1 MLPINMNQYANDF
14 TETVRVYYDDLKK
27 YKPLTKAKERRL
39 LKKCKKGNLKA
50 KNEILEANLRFV
62 FDIAKHYTGRGVPI
76 SELISDGNMGLLR
89 AIEKFDES
97 KDVKFISYAVWWIRQ
112 AMLESIKRRNAINF
126 VEIEPNTDNDS
137 SMDKKLI
144 EDDEDDAD
152 DVSFNNDFS
161 NENDEKSMEVSEN
174 QRNIITSLI
183 GTLSDRERDIVEN
196 YYGINDKKELTL
208 TDIGNKYNLSSER
221 VRQIKLNAIRKLR
234 SKILLYE
241 DLEDLFV

>member
-112 AMLESIKRRNAINF
+112 AMLESIKKRSAISF

-137 SMDKKLI
+137 SIDKKLI
-144 EDDEDDAD
+144 EDDED

-161 NENDEKSMEVSEN
+161 NENDEKSREVTEN

-183 GTLSDRERDIVEN
+183 DTLSDRERDIVEN

-208 TDIGNKYNLSSER
+208 TDIGKKYNLSSER

-234 SKILLYE
+234 SKILLYD

>member
-1 MLPINMNQYANDF
+1 MNQYANDF
-14 TETVRVYYDDLKK
+14 TETVKVYYDDLKK
-27 YKPLTKAKERRL
+27 YKPLTKSKEKRL

-89 AIEKFDES
+89 AIDKFDES

-112 AMLESIKRRNAINF
+112 AMLESIKKKNAINF

-137 SMDKKLI
+137 YIDKRLI
-144 EDDEDDAD
+144 EDDEDDT
-152 DVSFNNDFS
+152 SFNKELS
-161 NENDEKSMEVSEN
+161 NENDEKSKEISEN
-174 QRNIITSLI
+174 QRNIITNII
-183 GTLSDRERDIVEN
+183 GTLSDRERDIIEN
-196 YYGINDKKELTL
+196 YYGLNNSKELTL
-208 TDIGNKYNLSSER
+208 SEIGKKYNLSSER
-221 VRQIKLNAIRKLR
+221 VRQIKLVSLRKLR
-234 SKILLYE
+234 SKILLYD

>member
-112 AMLESIKRRNAINF
+112 AMLESIKKRNAINF
-126 VEIEPNTDNDS
+126 VEIEPNIDNDS
-137 SMDKKLI
+137 LMDKKLI
-144 EDDEDDAD
+144 EDDED

-161 NENDEKSMEVSEN
+161 NENDEKNREVTEN

-208 TDIGNKYNLSSER
+208 TDIGKKYNLSSER

-234 SKILLYE
+234 SKILLYD

>member
-1 MLPINMNQYANDF
+1 MLILPINMNQYANDF

-39 LKKCKKGNLKA
+39 LKRCKKGNLKA

-126 VEIEPNTDNDS
+126 VEIEPNTDNDV

-144 EDDEDDAD
+144 EDDEDDT
-152 DVSFNNDFS
+152 SFNNDFS
-161 NENDEKSMEVSEN
+161 NENDEKESEIKIG
-174 QRNIITSLI
+174 QKNIVIKL
-183 GTLSDRERDIVEN
+183 LNVLDERERDVIES

-208 TDIGNKYNLSSER
+208 TDIGKKYNLSSER
-221 VRQIKLNAIRKLR
+221 VRQIKKKGLMKLR
-234 SKILLYE
+234 TKMLLLNYS
-241 DLEDLFV
+241 DYL

>member
-1 MLPINMNQYANDF
+1 MNQYANDF

-62 FDIAKHYTGRGVPI
+62 FDIARHYTGRGVPI

-112 AMLESIKRRNAINF
+112 AMLESIKKRNAINF
-126 VEIEPNTDNDS
+126 VEIEPNTDNDA

-144 EDDEDDAD
+144 EDDEDDA
-152 DVSFNNDFS
+152 SFNNDFS
-161 NENDEKSMEVSEN
+161 NENDEKSREVTDN
-174 QRNIITSLI
+174 QKNIIKNLI
-183 GTLSDRERDIVEN
+183 CTLSDRERDIVEN

-208 TDIGNKYNLSSER
+208 TDIGKKYNLSSER

-234 SKILLYE
+234 SKILLYD

>member
-27 YKPLTKAKERRL
+27 YKPLTKAKEKRL

-76 SELISDGNMGLLR
+76 SELISDGNIGLLR

-97 KDVKFISYAVWWIRQ
+97 KNVKFISYAVWWIIQ

-126 VEIEPNTDNDS
+126 VEIEPNTDNDA

-144 EDDEDDAD
+144 EDDED

-161 NENDEKSMEVSEN
+161 NENDEKSIEVSEN

-208 TDIGNKYNLSSER
+208 TDIGKKYNLSSER

-234 SKILLYE
+234 SKILLYD

>member
-1 MLPINMNQYANDF
+1 MNQYANDF

-97 KDVKFISYAVWWIRQ
+97 NDVKFISYAVWWIRQ
-112 AMLESIKRRNAINF
+112 AMLESIKKRNAINF

-144 EDDEDDAD
+144 EDDEDD
-152 DVSFNNDFS
+152 VSFNNDFS
-161 NENDEKSMEVSEN
+161 NENDEKNREVTEN

-183 GTLSDRERDIVEN
+183 DTLSDRERDIVEN

-208 TDIGNKYNLSSER
+208 TDIGKKYNLSSER

-234 SKILLYE
+234 SKILLYD

>member
-27 YKPLTKAKERRL
+27 YKPLTKAKEKRL

-76 SELISDGNMGLLR
+76 SELISDGNIGLLR

-144 EDDEDDAD
+144 EDDEDD
-152 DVSFNNDFS
+152 VSFNNDFS
-161 NENDEKSMEVSEN
+161 NENDEKSIEVSDN

-208 TDIGNKYNLSSER
+208 TDIGKKYNLSSER

-234 SKILLYE
+234 SKILLYD

>member
-27 YKPLTKAKERRL
+27 YKPLTKAKEKRL

-62 FDIAKHYTGRGVPI
+62 FDIAKHYTGRGVPV
-76 SELISDGNMGLLR
+76 SELISDGNIGLLR
-89 AIEKFDES
+89 AVEKFDES
-97 KDVKFISYAVWWIRQ
+97 KNVKFISYAVWWIRQ

-144 EDDEDDAD
+144 EDDEDD
-152 DVSFNNDFS
+152 VSFNNDFS
-161 NENDEKSMEVSEN
+161 NENDEKSIEVSEN
-174 QRNIITSLI
+174 QRNIITNLI

-208 TDIGNKYNLSSER
+208 TDIGKKYNLSSER

-234 SKILLYE
+234 SKILLYD

>member
-27 YKPLTKAKERRL
+27 YRPLTKAKERRL

-50 KNEILEANLRFV
+50 KNEILESNLRFV
-62 FDIAKHYTGRGVPI
+62 FDIARHYTGRGVPI

-112 AMLESIKRRNAINF
+112 AMLESIKKKNAINF
-126 VEIEPNTDNDS
+126 VEIEPNTDNDA

-144 EDDEDDAD
+144 EDDED

-161 NENDEKSMEVSEN
+161 NENDEKEREIKIE
-174 QRNIITSLI
+174 QKNIVIKL
-183 GTLSDRERDIVEN
+183 LNVLDERERDVIES

-208 TDIGNKYNLSSER
+208 TDIGKKYNLSSER
-221 VRQIKLNAIRKLR
+221 VRQIKKKGLMKLR
-234 SKILLYE
+234 TKMLLLNYS
-241 DLEDLFV
+241 DYL

>member
-1 MLPINMNQYANDF
+1 MLILPINMNQYANDF

-76 SELISDGNMGLLR
+76 SELISDGNMGLLK
-89 AIEKFDES
+89 AIDKFDES

-112 AMLESIKRRNAINF
+112 SMLESIKKRNAINF
-126 VEIEPNTDNDS
+126 VEIEPNTDNDAL
-137 SMDKKLI
+137 MDKKLI
-144 EDDEDDAD
+144 EDDEDE
-152 DVSFNNDFS
+152 VSFNNDFS
-161 NENDEKSMEVSEN
+161 NENDEKSREVTEN

-208 TDIGNKYNLSSER
+208 TDIGKKYNLSSER

-234 SKILLYE
+234 SKILLYD

>member
-27 YKPLTKAKERRL
+27 YKPLTKAKEKRL

-62 FDIAKHYTGRGVPI
+62 FDIARHYTGRGVPI
-76 SELISDGNMGLLR
+76 LELISDGNMGLLK
-89 AIEKFDES
+89 AIDKFDES

-112 AMLESIKRRNAINF
+112 AMLESIKKRNAINF
-126 VEIEPNTDNDS
+126 VEIEPNIDNDS

-144 EDDEDDAD
+144 EDDEDDD
-152 DVSFNNDFS
+152 SFNNDFS
-161 NENDEKSMEVSEN
+161 NENDEKSREVTDN
-174 QRNIITSLI
+174 QRNIIKNII

-208 TDIGNKYNLSSER
+208 TDIGKKYNLSSER

-234 SKILLYE
+234 SKILLYD

>member
-1 MLPINMNQYANDF
+1 MLILPINMNQYANDF

-76 SELISDGNMGLLR
+76 SELISDGNMGLLK
-89 AIEKFDES
+89 AIDKFDES

-112 AMLESIKRRNAINF
+112 AILESIKKRNAINF
-126 VEIEPNTDNDS
+126 VEIEPNTDNDAS
-137 SMDKKLI
+137 IDKKLI
-144 EDDEDDAD
+144 EDDEDE
-152 DVSFNNDFS
+152 VSFNNDFS
-161 NENDEKSMEVSEN
+161 NENDEKSREVTEN

-208 TDIGNKYNLSSER
+208 TDIGKKYNLSSER

-234 SKILLYE
+234 SKILLYD

>member
-1 MLPINMNQYANDF
+1 MNQYANDF

-27 YKPLTKAKERRL
+27 YKPLTKAKEKRL

-89 AIEKFDES
+89 AIDKFDES
-97 KDVKFISYAVWWIRQ
+97 KNVKFISYAVWWIRQ
-112 AMLESIKRRNAINF
+112 AILESIKKKNAINF

-137 SMDKKLI
+137 YIDKKLI
-144 EDDEDDAD
+144 EDDEDDT
-152 DVSFNNDFS
+152 SFNHEFS
-161 NENDEKSMEVSEN
+161 NENDEKSKEISEN
-174 QRNIITSLI
+174 QRNIITNII
-183 GTLSDRERDIVEN
+183 GTLSDRERDIIEN
-196 YYGINDKKELTL
+196 YYGLSNAKELTL
-208 TDIGNKYNLSSER
+208 NEIGKKYNLSSER

-234 SKILLYE
+234 SKILLYD

>member
-1 MLPINMNQYANDF
+1 MNQYANDF

-76 SELISDGNMGLLR
+76 SELISDGNIGLLR

-144 EDDEDDAD
+144 EDDEDD
-152 DVSFNNDFS
+152 VSFNNDFS
-161 NENDEKSMEVSEN
+161 NENDEKSIEVSEN

-208 TDIGNKYNLSSER
+208 TDIGKKYNLSSER

-234 SKILLYE
+234 SKILLYD

>member
-89 AIEKFDES
+89 AIDKFDES

-112 AMLESIKRRNAINF
+112 AMLESIKKRNAINF

-144 EDDEDDAD
+144 EDDEDD
-152 DVSFNNDFS
+152 VSFNNDFS
-161 NENDEKSMEVSEN
+161 NENDEKSREVTEN

-183 GTLSDRERDIVEN
+183 DTLSDRERDIVEN

-208 TDIGNKYNLSSER
+208 TDIGKKYNLSSER

-234 SKILLYE
+234 SKILLYD

>member
-14 TETVRVYYDDLKK
+14 TETVKVYYDDLKK

-50 KNEILEANLRFV
+50 KNEILEANLKFV

-89 AIEKFDES
+89 AIDKFDES

-112 AMLESIKRRNAINF
+112 AILESIKKRNAINF
-126 VEIEPNTDNDS
+126 VEIEPNTDNDA

-144 EDDEDDAD
+144 EDNEDDA
-152 DVSFNNDFS
+152 SFNNDFS
-161 NENDEKSMEVSEN
+161 NENDEKSREVTEN

-208 TDIGNKYNLSSER
+208 TDIGKKYNLSSER

-234 SKILLYE
+234 SKILLYD

>member
-1 MLPINMNQYANDF
+1 MNQYANDF

-27 YKPLTKAKERRL
+27 YKPLTKAKEKRL

-112 AMLESIKRRNAINF
+112 AMLESIKKRNAISF

-137 SMDKKLI
+137 SIDKKLI
-144 EDDEDDAD
+144 EDDED

-183 GTLSDRERDIVEN
+183 DTLSDRERDIVEN

-208 TDIGNKYNLSSER
+208 TDIGKKYNLSSER

-234 SKILLYE
+234 SKILLYD

>member
-14 TETVRVYYDDLKK
+14 TETVRVYYEELKK
-27 YKPLTKAKERRL
+27 YKPLTKAKEKRL

-76 SELISDGNMGLLR
+76 SELISDGNIGLLR

-126 VEIEPNTDNDS
+126 VEIEPNTANDS

-144 EDDEDDAD
+144 EDDED

-161 NENDEKSMEVSEN
+161 NENDEKSIEVSEN

-208 TDIGNKYNLSSER
+208 TDIGKKYNLSSER

-234 SKILLYE
+234 SKILLYD

>member
-27 YKPLTKAKERRL
+27 YKPLTKAKEKRL

-76 SELISDGNMGLLR
+76 SELISDGNIGLLR

-144 EDDEDDAD
+144 EDDEDD
-152 DVSFNNDFS
+152 VSFNNDFS
-161 NENDEKSMEVSEN
+161 NENDEKSIEVSEN
-174 QRNIITSLI
+174 QCNIITSLT
-183 GTLSDRERDIVEN
+183 GTLSDRQRDIVEN
-196 YYGINDKKELTL
+196 YHGINDKKELTL
-208 TDIGNKYNLSSER
+208 TDIGKKYNLSSER

-234 SKILLYE
+234 SKILLYD

>member
-76 SELISDGNMGLLR
+76 SELISDGNIGLLR

-126 VEIEPNTDNDS
+126 VEIEPNTENDS

-144 EDDEDDAD
+144 EDDED

-161 NENDEKSMEVSEN
+161 NENDEKSIEVSEN
-174 QRNIITSLI
+174 QRNIITNLI

-208 TDIGNKYNLSSER
+208 TDIGKKYNLSSER

-234 SKILLYE
+234 SKILLYD